1 MKDRRISIRLN
12 MEKYSHRK
20 VYEIYESIPSRER
33 SDYIRLAIILM
44 NDRDE
49 LVKQIKDMLALDET
63 SIQLKQ
69 PSDESISANEAVSE
83 SAVNML
89 NFISNLNQ
97 QK

>member
-12 MEKYSHRK
+12 MEKHSHRK
-20 VYEIYESIPSRER
+20 VYEIYQAIPPRER

-49 LVKQIKDMLALDET
+49 LIKRIKDMLAPDET

-69 PSDESISANEAVSE
+69 PVDETISKEDASEA
-83 SAVNML
+83 AVNML
-89 NFISNLNQ
+89 NFISNLNE